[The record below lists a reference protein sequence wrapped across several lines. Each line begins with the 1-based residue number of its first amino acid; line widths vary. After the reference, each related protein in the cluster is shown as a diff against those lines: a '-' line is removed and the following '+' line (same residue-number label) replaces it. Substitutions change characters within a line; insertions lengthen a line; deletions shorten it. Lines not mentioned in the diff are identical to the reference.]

1 MRRPF
6 AGAYIFAPKKREIVS
21 TMPLTSS
28 DQLSFDPL
36 SQAFA
41 ADPYPTYAALRE
53 RAHPY
58 YYEDVDTW
66 MLTKMADV
74 ENVALDKTMLRGND
88 DVLTDAERKAQ
99 QRKMN
104 WHDMPHHERFV
115 QFNLLE
121 SEGDVH
127 DRLRKLV
134 FREFTPGMILKQR
147 GAIQA
152 FVDKLLAELVGKNEI
167 DFVEDFASHIP
178 GHIIG
183 RMLGVPDEDCP
194 QLRVWSENVVRFF
207 NVGCD
212 DNDKRIAEQA
222 TEDFYLYL
230 LDLLKLRETA
240 PHDDLL
246 SRMLAQKKDGL
257 MTDDELIATSMLILM
272 AGHGST
278 IDVLGSGM
286 HSLLKFPDQRIKL
299 RDDPSLIK
307 TAVQEM
313 FRYEAPLPYFHRFA
327 TQDCTVG
334 GQYFTAGTRFGL
346 LYGAANRDPARFDAP
361 DTFDVTRSQN
371 RHVAFGGGTH
381 FCLGNHLARLDMD
394 VIFTTLNERFTDVQ
408 LVDARPEYKS
418 GLSVRGPKSLQI
430 AWKEV

>member
-1 MRRPF
+1 
-6 AGAYIFAPKKREIVS
+6 
-21 TMPLTSS
+21 MPLTSS

-53 RAHPY
+53 CAHPY

-74 ENVALDKTMLRGND
+74 ESVALDKTMLRGND

-152 FVDKLLAELVGKNEI
+152 FVDQLLAELADHNEV

-222 TEDFYLYL
+222 TKDFYLYL
-230 LDLLKLRETA
+230 LDLLKLRKTA
-240 PHDDLL
+240 PQDDLL
-246 SRMLAQKKDGL
+246 SRMLLQKQDGL
-257 MTDDELIATSMLILM
+257 MTEDELIATSMLILM

-286 HSLLKFPDQRIKL
+286 HSLLQFPDQRIKL

-313 FRYEAPLPYFHRFA
+313 FRYESPLPYFHRFA
-327 TQDCTVG
+327 TQDCTVA
-334 GQYFTAGTRFGL
+334 GQGFKAGTRFGL

-361 DTFDVTRSQN
+361 DTFDVTRSPN

-394 VIFTTLNERFTDVQ
+394 VIFTTLNERFTDIQ
-408 LVDARPEYKS
+408 LVDAHPAYKS

-430 AWKEV
+430 AWRAV